1 VATSD
6 ASTDRVLTITC
17 NAVTSGEIES
27 SGMQDKEKTMQEE
40 TTKPEPTRRRWPFG
54 YGQEAKIGC

>member
-1 VATSD
+1 
-6 ASTDRVLTITC
+6 
-17 NAVTSGEIES
+17 
-27 SGMQDKEKTMQEE
+27 MQEE